1 MTASQ
6 EQAPEQHPARPPGR
20 RTVMAAVGA
29 AGLAAALSA
38 CGDSDGGDG
47 GSGDVQDGTNGG
59 QASSPGGPTPGS
71 GDTGG
76 TPPAEKPEGDGKVL
90 AKTSDIPE
98 GGGKV
103 FASERVVVTQPKAGE
118 FKAFSA
124 TCTHQGCVVKEIAE
138 GTINCP
144 CHGSRFDV
152 SDGSV
157 KGGPA
162 PRPLP
167 SAAIEVSE
175 GSIRLK

>member
-1 MTASQ
+1 MTGSQ
-6 EQAPEQHPARPPGR
+6 EQTPEQHPVHVLGR
-20 RTVMAAVGA
+20 RSVVAAVGT
-29 AGLAAALSA
+29 AGLVAALSA
-38 CGDSDGGDG
+38 CGDSDGGSS
-47 GSGDVQDGTNGG
+47 GSGSDKVEGGASSGQDGASGG
-59 QASSPGGPTPGS
+59 

-76 TPPAEKPEGDGKVL
+76 GSTGGESPSGKVL
-90 AKTSDIPE
+90 GKTSDIPE

-124 TCTHQGCVVKEIAE
+124 TCTHQGCLVKKVAD
-138 GTINCP
+138 GTIDCP

-167 SAAIEVSE
+167 PAKIEVSD
-175 GSIRLK
+175 GSIRLA